1 MAGRN
6 ALIVG
11 AGSPAADIA
20 AGLADL
26 GWAVSRLDDDSAA
39 ASDATV
45 AERIGSDSDEGLSLV
60 VHARYPA
67 VCRRP
72 SPLTELSPA
81 DWHAACDEPLEA
93 AIRLARGAHAPLA
106 AHGGCIVFVVPLTAS
121 AGGSGFAPFAAAAE
135 GCRILAKSLA
145 RSWGAEGIR
154 AHSLMLDPSAFLDAD
169 AVAGIAESNALHDPP
184 LGRVP
189 DPRSEVAAVIGAL
202 AEERFEALV
211 GSSLVVD
218 GGLWMPG

>member
-39 ASDATV
+39 VSDATV
-45 AERIGSDSDEGLSLV
+45 AERTGGEGLGLV

-67 VCRRP
+67 VCRRR
-72 SPLTELSPA
+72 SPVADLSPA

-93 AIRLARGAHAPLA
+93 AMRVARGAHGALA
-106 AHGGCIVFVVPLTAS
+106 AQGGCIVFAVPVLAS
-121 AGGSGFAPFAAAAE
+121 AGGSGFAAFSAAAE

-169 AVAGIAESNALHDPP
+169 AAAGIAESNALHDSP

-189 DPRSEVAAVIGAL
+189 DARSEVAAVIDAL
-202 AEERFEALV
+202 AQDRFEALV